1 MTSRS
6 WLRLLRNLLLL
17 GFALALLFSLWLG
30 YRTLLLPDVA
40 ILKDRNATLTLT
52 VRDWQGREHPFLL
65 GPKNPNWTPLATL
78 PEAMKWAVIVA
89 EDANFYEHRGID
101 LVAVK
106 EALKYDLQQ
115 KRLARGASTIT
126 QQLAKNIFLSR
137 DKSLLR
143 KVEELILAKRLEAEL
158 SKGRIL
164 ELYLNLVELGP
175 LVYGVGEGARFHFHK
190 PASALTPAQCAFLAA
205 ILPGPRRAYNP
216 ALKPV
221 KVRLRAARVLRLLA
235 GRGILAEP
243 DYREALAELEG
254 RKAPLPARELP
265 VWSLEEIWPEEGT
278 VPEEEVPP
286 APPTGSLPEE
296 PGERNTGE
304 GVLPAPVVHSAPGPG
319 E

>member
-1 MTSRS
+1 MTFRPC
-6 WLRLLRNLLLL
+6 LRLLRHLLLL
-17 GFALALLFSLWLG
+17 GLALALLFSLWLG
-30 YRTLLLPDVA
+30 YRTLFRPDVA

-52 VRDWQGREHPFLL
+52 VRDWQGHEHPFLL
-65 GPKNPNWTPLATL
+65 GPKNPHWTPLATL
-78 PEAMKWAVIVA
+78 PETMKWAVIVA

-101 LVAVK
+101 LVALK

-190 PASALTPAQCAFLAA
+190 PAAELTPAQCAFLAA

-221 KVRLRAARVLRLLA
+221 KVRLRAARILRLLA
-235 GRGILAEP
+235 GRGVLATA
-243 DYREALAELEG
+243 DYSAALAEIEG
-254 RKAPLPARELP
+254 RQAPLSARELP
-265 VWSLEEIWPEEGT
+265 LWSLEEILPELAE
-278 VPEEEVPP
+278 VSEEEPVAPEREVLLPP
-286 APPTGSLPEE
+286 ES
-296 PGERNTGE
+296 
-304 GVLPAPVVHSAPGPG
+304 PAAEAPGPAFPDVHSIR
-319 E
+319 EL